1 MFLPG
6 YKVFLLLI
14 PPFLSYT
21 LCLYGTFN
29 RYLLLTMLCA
39 FMSWSTDRAR
49 GLLLHH
55 ENGGRHERAAGC
67 DWEWLNRV
75 SVEWPPNDFSFSFEI
90 HYVLVYVNY
99 NHFVLFVHRRVGDCS
114 ATLIPVQYLICC
126 SLVAAKSQCSYL
138 LFVSWMF
145 RQQEVCSSCFS
156 SFKLSKMQ
164 RQYFLCSPI
173 LGCADR

>member
-1 MFLPG
+1 MND
-6 YKVFLLLI
+6 LL
-14 PPFLSYT
+14 FVVHHV
-21 LCLYGTFN
+21 
-29 RYLLLTMLCA
+29 
-39 FMSWSTDRAR
+39 
-49 GLLLHH
+49 HH
-55 ENGGRHERAAGC
+55 EVLDDWAGSSWAVHVSSCTPCTRHGRAAGC

-90 HYVLVYVNY
+90 HYVLVSVNY

-173 LGCADR
+173 LGCSDR